1 MISAVKDKISI
12 IIVTHN
18 SRPVLQDC
26 LTSLRCCLNGNRFEI
41 INVDN
46 SSTDD
51 SPTQIRQYFP
61 DAKVI
66 VNPKNVGFAA
76 ACNLASKEATGEY
89 LLFLNPDVI
98 VDENAVEQLVNAL
111 KSRKDAGVVVG
122 RMRFPDGSFQATCRN
137 FPMIDNMLHSRG
149 SVLSKFI
156 RNGTAYTLPD
166 YDVITPIPAAA
177 GTMMMLRNDL
187 FHSVGGFDQR
197 FFVFLEDVDLCLR
210 LALRGHKNYFVP
222 SAGAVHLWGR
232 GSSAGK
238 LRRNWYHHWAVW
250 KYFCKHYP
258 SVFSLFVLPLVLAV
272 NFLLVTL
279 LPVPQPINRK

>member
-1 MISAVKDKISI
+1 MAAVKDKISI

-18 SRPVLQDC
+18 SRPVLEDC
-26 LTSLRCCLNGNRFEI
+26 LTSLKGSLNGNHFEI

-46 SSTDD
+46 RSSDD
-51 SPTQIRQYFP
+51 SPSHVRRHFP
-61 DAKVI
+61 QATVI

-76 ACNLASKEATGEY
+76 ACNRAAQEATGEY

-98 VDENAVEQLVNAL
+98 VDENAVEQLVKTL
-111 KSRKDAGVVVG
+111 KSREDAGVVVG

-137 FPMIDNMLHSRG
+137 FPQIDNMLHSRG
-149 SVLSKFI
+149 SVFSKLL
-156 RNGTAYTLPD
+156 RDGTAYTLPD
-166 YDVITPIPAAA
+166 YNVTTPIPAAA

-187 FHSVGGFDQR
+187 FNSVGGFDQR

-210 LALRGHKNYFVP
+210 LALRGHRNYFVP
-222 SAGAVHLWGR
+222 SAGGVHLWGR

-238 LRRNWYHHWAVW
+238 LKRNWYHHWAVW
-250 KYFCKHYP
+250 KYFRKHYP
-258 SVFSLFVLPLVLAV
+258 TVFSLFVLPLVLAV